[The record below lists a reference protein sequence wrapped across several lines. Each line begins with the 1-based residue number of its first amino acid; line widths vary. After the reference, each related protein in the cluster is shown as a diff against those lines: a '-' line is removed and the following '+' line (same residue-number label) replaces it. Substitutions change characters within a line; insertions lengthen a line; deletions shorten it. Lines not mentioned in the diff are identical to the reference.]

1 MTHWGYFVHVFVN
14 HHSLIA
20 IQAVPVFP
28 KIKSAL
34 VSFLLDG
41 NQLPYS
47 HLLQADCPQKSC
59 FLGYE
64 MLLILIMNE
73 VALPR
78 TDK

>member
-1 MTHWGYFVHVFVN
+1 MPHWGYFVHVCVN
-14 HHSLIA
+14 HHGLIA

-34 VSFLLDG
+34 VSFLLDE

-47 HLLQADCPQKSC
+47 HLLQADCPQNSR

-64 MLLILIMNE
+64 M
-73 VALPR
+73 
-78 TDK
+78 